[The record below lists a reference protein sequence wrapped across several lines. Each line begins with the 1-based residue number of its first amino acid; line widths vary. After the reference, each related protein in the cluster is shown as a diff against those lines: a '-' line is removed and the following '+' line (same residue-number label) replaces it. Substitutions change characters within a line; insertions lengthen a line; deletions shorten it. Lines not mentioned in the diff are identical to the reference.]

1 MSAADPWAS
10 LVSSVR
16 RYRAPDAR
24 FFKPVCLIAAID
36 LADEGSLDPE
46 AVDAD
51 AVIHRFRTY
60 VSLIF
65 PSRAELGWR
74 PLWHLS
80 NDGLWTF
87 YAGDHALTPDDFG
100 SERKPGTKAILFSR
114 FDRLAIDE
122 SLRTFW
128 RAPEH
133 RRPLRQAMLAMPAND
148 DETCLPFVRQLVNPD
163 LALRPNDWP
172 PEADVI
178 GTLRSTREQL
188 DLFGDGTGV
197 EVDDASALESDD
209 IAEPF
214 DPESIDVV
222 TRSITV
228 DLLLSRVS
236 NRRIDLQPDF
246 QRRWGIWDTQRQS
259 RLIESLLLRIP
270 LPVIYAA
277 EDEDEKWEIV
287 DGIQR
292 LSTIARFIRP
302 EIVGR
307 APLILSGLQYLEAY
321 EGKGFDE
328 LSEKL
333 KTRLKETELVV
344 HVIRKGTPPEVKFN
358 VFARINTGGIVL
370 SPQELRHAITPGS
383 ARGVLETWAGSPE
396 FVKATDG
403 SVKPSRMDDRE
414 LVLRFL
420 AFFILGLPAY
430 RQADMDGYL
439 IRAMKTI
446 NRLEL
451 AELDL
456 TWAAFTRAMNT
467 AHAIFDNDA
476 FRKRFFP
483 NAGRLPINKAL
494 FESVSV
500 NLARLTESDLQTLIE
515 RQAAVRTEFMKLCGD
530 RQFEAAISQGTGDV
544 TKVKR
549 RFASISDLF
558 KKVLENA

>member
-1 MSAADPWAS
+1 M
-10 LVSSVR
+10 
-16 RYRAPDAR
+16 
-24 FFKPVCLIAAID
+24 
-36 LADEGSLDPE
+36 
-46 AVDAD
+46 
-51 AVIHRFRTY
+51 
-60 VSLIF
+60 
-65 PSRAELGWR
+65 
-74 PLWHLS
+74 
-80 NDGLWTF
+80 
-87 YAGDHALTPDDFG
+87 
-100 SERKPGTKAILFSR
+100 
-114 FDRLAIDE
+114 
-122 SLRTFW
+122 
-128 RAPEH
+128 
-133 RRPLRQAMLAMPAND
+133 
-148 DETCLPFVRQLVNPD
+148 
-163 LALRPNDWP
+163 
-172 PEADVI
+172 
-178 GTLRSTREQL
+178 
-188 DLFGDGTGV
+188 
-197 EVDDASALESDD
+197 
-209 IAEPF
+209 
-214 DPESIDVV
+214 
-222 TRSITV
+222 
-228 DLLLSRVS
+228 
-236 NRRIDLQPDF
+236 
-246 QRRWGIWDTQRQS
+246 
-259 RLIESLLLRIP
+259 
-270 LPVIYAA
+270 
-277 EDEDEKWEIV
+277 
-287 DGIQR
+287 
-292 LSTIARFIRP
+292 
-302 EIVGR
+302 
-307 APLILSGLQYLEAY
+307 
-321 EGKGFDE
+321 
-328 LSEKL
+328 
-333 KTRLKETELVV
+333 